1 MWAIGSLCS
10 NGHGPLIAC
19 ASVAQGWITESVC
32 FNGPWSN
39 DGSGFT
45 TAMIACASLAQGGG
59 SIAVLRPL
67 TERGQPEHQG
77 PTTAG
82 VRCWDQRLIPAWSL
96 KACMLR
102 VHAGMWRVTQAG
114 DAIAKVL
121 HVCPGSVASPTGSSP
136 RPHAKWRVHAPIR
149 CSHAWRVSWRAKCIG
164 AVGASMGA
172 SRMHN
177 GLV

>member
-1 MWAIGSLCS
+1 MLPWSC
-10 NGHGPLIAC
+10 PTC
-19 ASVAQGWITESVC
+19 ASVAQGWINEGMC

-82 VRCWDQRLIPAWSL
+82 VRCWDQRPIPAWSL
-96 KACMLR
+96 KACMSR
-102 VHAGMWRVTQAG
+102 VHAGMWRVMHVG
-114 DAIAKVL
+114 NAIAGVL
-121 HVCPGSVASPTGSSP
+121 HVCPVVLRARWGRPNVP
-136 RPHAKWRVHAPIR
+136 RAMLRRHALIQCVR
-149 CSHAWRVSWRAKCIG
+149 AWRVSWRVTC
-164 AVGASMGA
+164 MGA
-172 SRMHN
+172 
-177 GLV
+177 G